1 MGSSK
6 LYKNLENDNELVYL
20 VSENNE
26 DANDIMFKK
35 YANLIDF
42 KARQYLPMVEGKGL
56 DYNDLYQEGMIGLST
71 AMNKYKENEN
81 IRFSTFAIICVERQ
95 ICSAIR
101 KATRKKHTLLNDS
114 YSLDFTIDDTE
125 GGLTQLADIIPSE
138 NEDLLDQVVNME
150 QQEVFVNKLNG
161 ALTDYEKMVYELK
174 MGGFTYDEM
183 SSMLGKSY
191 KSIESALFRVRTK
204 IKHIMKEIN
213 WRFK

>member
-1 MGSSK
+1 MESK
-6 LYKNLENDNELVYL
+6 LYEDLKNDNELIYL

-26 DANDIMFKK
+26 EASDVIFKK
-35 YANLIDF
+35 YSNLIDY

-101 KATRKKHTLLNDS
+101 KATRKKHTLLNES
-114 YSLDFTIDDTE
+114 YSLDFSIDDME
-125 GGLTQLADIIPSE
+125 GGTTQLGDIIASE

-150 QQEVFVNKLNG
+150 RQEEFVNKLNDT
-161 ALTDYEKMVYELK
+161 LTEYEKMVYELK
-174 MGGFTYDEM
+174 MSGFSYDEM
-183 SSMLGKSY
+183 ALMLGKSY
-191 KSIESALFRVRTK
+191 KSVESAVFRIRTK
-204 IKHIMKEIN
+204 IKHIIKEIN
-213 WRFK
+213 